1 MVIFLSRYFS
11 SAKVKRNNENIDI
24 KIDGI
29 KVNNEKYVI
38 YLLFD
43 DSPSLSIS
51 FLIDFLI
58 SLKININNTKSKK
71 IFKINKYC
79 KFF

>member
-1 MVIFLSRYFS
+1 MKNKLYIS
-11 SAKVKRNNENIDI
+11 
-24 KIDGI
+24 
-29 KVNNEKYVI
+29 
-38 YLLFD
+38 YLMLR
-43 DSPSLSIS
+43 PSLSIS

-58 SLKININNTKSKK
+58 SLKININNKKSKN